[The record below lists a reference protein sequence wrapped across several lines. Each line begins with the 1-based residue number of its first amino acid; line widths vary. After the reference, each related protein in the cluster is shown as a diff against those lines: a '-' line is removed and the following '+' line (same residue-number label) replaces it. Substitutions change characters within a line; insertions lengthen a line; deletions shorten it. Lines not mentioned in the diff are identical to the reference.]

1 MDVETICRRSEEQT
15 SPLLLRGGR
24 GSFSYKNQSYLIL
37 SFFDCGYEKILGAIN
52 STLVSKRKKTKC
64 IILFLLNNIILT
76 FDIIHCTISNIT

>member
-37 SFFDCGYEKILGAIN
+37 SFFDYGY
-52 STLVSKRKKTKC
+52 KKTTGK
-64 IILFLLNNIILT
+64 IQWLH
-76 FDIIHCTISNIT
+76 DKY